1 MIEMG
6 TSLKLTP
13 FIMIDI
19 FGRAVNKPIPCK
31 VVYINEPHKYF
42 TVEFKFPS
50 GGHYKESFKFSEIE
64 GENK

>member
-1 MIEMG
+1 MIELGM
-6 TSLKLTP
+6 SLKLTP

-50 GGHYKESFKFSEIE
+50 GGHYKESFKFDEIE